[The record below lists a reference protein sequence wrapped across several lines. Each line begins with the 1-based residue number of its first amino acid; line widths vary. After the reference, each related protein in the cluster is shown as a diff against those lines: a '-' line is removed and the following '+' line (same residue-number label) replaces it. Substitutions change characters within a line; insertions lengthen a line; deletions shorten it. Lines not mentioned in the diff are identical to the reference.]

1 MSSGRVVITGLGA
14 VTPIG
19 SGVDAFF
26 EALLA
31 GTNGIGP
38 VTRFDATGFRAQLAA
53 EVSDFDPLQW
63 IERRD
68 ARRMDRFTHFGITAS
83 SMAME
88 DAGLAA
94 GGFEPTRAGIILG
107 SGIGGSRTIEDGYD
121 VLNSKGARGLD
132 PFFISRLLINMA
144 AAMTSIRFG
153 LKGHMSALS
162 VACSTGANAVGDALR
177 VIQRGEAD
185 VMLAGGAEAAVDRLA
200 YGGFCATRSM
210 SSSTDPE
217 SGCRPFDLDR
227 DGFVMGEGGGMAVLE
242 DLDHALAR
250 GARIYAEVVGYGNTA
265 DAHHLT
271 APAPGGEGM
280 ARVMKRAIEDA
291 GIPHTQVGYVN
302 AHGTSTRLND
312 ACESAAIQ
320 TVFGEHAAKL
330 KVSSNKSMI
339 GHTLAGAG
347 AIELVATVKSIQ
359 SGMVPPTIHYESP
372 DPECPLDYVP
382 NRAEQVDLEAAITN
396 SFGFGGGNACLVVK
410 RYDGGS
416 HEDA

>member
-1 MSSGRVVITGLGA
+1 MSSRRVVITGLGA

-19 SGVDAFF
+19 TGVEKFW

-38 VTRFDATGFRAQLAA
+38 VTRFDATGYRSQLAA
-53 EVSDFDPLQW
+53 EVSDFDPREW

-68 ARRMDRFTHFGITAS
+68 ARRMDRFTHFGISAS
-83 SMAME
+83 AMAME
-88 DAGLAA
+88 DSGLV
-94 GGFEPTRAGIILG
+94 GNGFDPTRAGVILG

-121 VLNSKGARGLD
+121 ALNEKGPRGLD
-132 PFFISRLLINMA
+132 PFFVSRLLINMA

-185 VMLAGGAEAAVDRLA
+185 FMLAGSAEAAVDRLA

-210 SSSTDPE
+210 STSTDPE
-217 SGCRPFDLDR
+217 TGCRPFDLDR
-227 DGFVMGEGGGMAVLE
+227 DGFVMGEGAGMAVLE
-242 DLDHALAR
+242 DFDHAIAR
-250 GARIYAEVVGYGNTA
+250 GARIYAEVAGYGNTA

-271 APAPGGEGM
+271 APSPGGDGM
-280 ARVMKRAIEDA
+280 ARVMALAIEDA
-291 GIPHTQVGYVN
+291 GVPPEAVGYVN

-312 ACESAAIQ
+312 SCESEAIRR
-320 TVFGEHAAKL
+320 VFGDHAASL

-339 GHTLAGAG
+339 GHCLAGSG
-347 AIELVATVKSIQ
+347 AVEFVATVKSVQ
-359 SGMVPPTIHYESP
+359 TGMAPPTIHYETP

-382 NRAEQVDLEAAITN
+382 NRAEKFDADTAITN
-396 SFGFGGGNACLVVK
+396 SFGFGGGNACLVV
-410 RYDGGS
+410 RRIGGA

>member
-1 MSSGRVVITGLGA
+1 MSSRRVVITGLGA

-19 SGVDAFF
+19 TGVEAFW

-38 VTRFDATGFRAQLAA
+38 VTRFDATGFRSQLAA
-53 EVSDFDPLQW
+53 EVTDFDPLDW

-83 SMAME
+83 AMAME
-88 DAGLAA
+88 DSGLP
-94 GGFEPTRAGIILG
+94 GNGFEPTRAGIILG

-121 VLNSKGARGLD
+121 LLNKKGPRGLD

-144 AAMTSIRFG
+144 AATTSIRYG

-162 VACSTGANAVGDALR
+162 VACSTGANAVGDAMR

-185 VMLAGGAEAAVDRLA
+185 FMLAGGAEAAVDRLA

-210 SSSTDPE
+210 STSTDPE
-217 SGCRPFDLDR
+217 TGCRPFDLER
-227 DGFVMGEGGGMAVLE
+227 DGFVMGEGAGMAIVE
-242 DLDHALAR
+242 GLDHALAR
-250 GARIYAEVVGYGNTA
+250 GARIYAEVAGYGNTA

-280 ARVMKRAIEDA
+280 ARVMRLAIEDA
-291 GIPHTQVGYVN
+291 GIPPTAVGYVN

-312 ACESAAIQ
+312 SCESAALQ
-320 TVFGEHAAKL
+320 TVFGEHAANL
-330 KVSSNKSMI
+330 KISSNKSMI

-347 AIELVATVKSIQ
+347 AIEFVATVKSIQ
-359 SGMVPPTIHYESP
+359 TGMAPPTIHYETP

-382 NRAEQVDLEAAITN
+382 HRAVKVDAEAAITN

-410 RYDGGS
+410 RFRGD

>member
-1 MSSGRVVITGLGA
+1 MSLGRVVITGLGA

-19 SGVDAFF
+19 VGAESFF
-26 EALLA
+26 DALLA
-31 GTNGIGP
+31 GANGIGP
-38 VTRFDATGFRAQLAA
+38 VTNFDATGFRSQLAA
-53 EVSDFDPLQW
+53 EVTDFDPLKW
-63 IERRD
+63 LDRRE
-68 ARRMDRFTHFGITAS
+68 AKRMDRFTHFGISAS
-83 SMAME
+83 TMAME
-88 DAGLAA
+88 DAGLAG

-107 SGIGGSRTIEDGYD
+107 SGIGGSKTIEKGYD
-121 VLNSKGARGLD
+121 VLNDRGPKGLD

-153 LKGHMSALS
+153 LKGHLSALS

-210 SSSTDPE
+210 SVSTDPE
-217 SGCRPFDLDR
+217 TASRPFDLDR
-227 DGFVMGEGGGMAVLE
+227 DGFIMGEGAGIAVLE
-242 DLDHALAR
+242 DLEHAKSR
-250 GARIYAEVVGYGNTA
+250 KARIYAELVGYGNTA
-265 DAHHLT
+265 DAFHLT

-280 ARVMKRAIEDA
+280 ARVMELAIADA
-291 GIPHTQVGYVN
+291 GIDRELIGYVN

-312 ACESAAIQ
+312 ACESAALM

-330 KVSSNKSMI
+330 KISSVKSMV
-339 GHTLAGAG
+339 GHLLAGAG
-347 AIELVATVKSIQ
+347 AVEFVATVKSVKT
-359 SGMVPPTIHYESP
+359 GMAPPTIHYETS

-382 NRAEQVDLEAAITN
+382 NRAQKVDPEAAITN
-396 SFGFGGGNACLVVK
+396 SFGFGGGNACLVVRK
-410 RYDGGS
+410 YGDS